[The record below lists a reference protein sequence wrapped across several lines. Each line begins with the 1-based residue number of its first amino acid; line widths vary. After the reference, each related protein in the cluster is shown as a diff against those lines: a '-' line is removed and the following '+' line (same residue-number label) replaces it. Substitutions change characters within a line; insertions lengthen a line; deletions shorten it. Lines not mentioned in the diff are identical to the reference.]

1 MTFNFLADHSGPWRR
16 STRFAV
22 IAALL
27 MPAFASGQQ
36 TMSERLDRLDRAELL
51 ELLDKSEACVRD
63 HDFSCAESSLSKAR
77 KFATGGKNLGDW
89 TRVNRLLAETKSRLE
104 QERLAREKA
113 AEEAARERR
122 RIARQEEEREQERE
136 QAQREDAR
144 RAARAQER
152 EDARAEENAQIA
164 GAFNAVITNFNNI
177 NAAQRAQQVLA
188 QQLAAQRRASEADA
202 ERNRQRA
209 AAQRLADERGRQEE
223 QRAARER
230 RQREST
236 AESLRADRLASE
248 ATRARER
255 EQEREGERERE
266 RVRERER
273 DREREQRAVQ
283 MRQQQERDK
292 AERLARQEADKAAA
306 RKEMMDFHAA
316 MASGI
321 RLVATKCPDG
331 AGHYYATGSAPRVK
345 EPGGSACIDVQYE
358 ASCPDNRPPSRGV
371 AKTFVGMAG
380 CFGDTY
386 QIEPKPD
393 CDVKNVRVRVVGVQS
408 CS

>member
-1 MTFNFLADHSGPWRR
+1 MNFNCLPHRPLAWGRT
-16 STRFAV
+16 TRFAV

-122 RIARQEEEREQERE
+122 RIARQEEERERERE

-177 NAAQRAQQVLA
+177 NAAQRAQQLQA

-236 AESLRADRLASE
+236 AESAAESLRADRLASE

-273 DREREQRAVQ
+273 EQRAAEL
-283 MRQQQERDK
+283 RQRQERDK

-306 RKEMMDFHAA
+306 RKELQDFHAA

-345 EPGGSACIDVQYE
+345 EPSGSACIDVNYE

-371 AKTFVGMAG
+371 ARTFVGMAG

-393 CDVKNVRVRVVGVQS
+393 CDVKNVRVRVVAVQS